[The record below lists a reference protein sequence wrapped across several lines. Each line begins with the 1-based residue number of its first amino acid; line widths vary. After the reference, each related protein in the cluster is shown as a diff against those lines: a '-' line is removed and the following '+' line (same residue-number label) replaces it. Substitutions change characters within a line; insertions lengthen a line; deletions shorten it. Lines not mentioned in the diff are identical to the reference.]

1 MGKSAKLHKR
11 VSKKLKSNTS
21 TTTSTPI
28 ASSSRTQVESA
39 KKRSSLKEKVKKD
52 KALASSGGGV
62 LGDADYVS
70 LMMGSRTKA
79 REEAKKLPRDSA

>member
-11 VSKKLKSNTS
+11 VSKKLKSNIS
-21 TTTSTPI
+21 TTTTPI
-28 ASSSRTQVESA
+28 ASSSRTQVDLA

-52 KALASSGGGV
+52 KTSASSRGGV

-70 LMMGSRTKA
+70 LMMGGRKKA

>member
-11 VSKKLKSNTS
+11 VSKKLKSNIS
-21 TTTSTPI
+21 TTTTPT
-28 ASSSRTQVESA
+28 ASSSRTQVDLA

-52 KALASSGGGV
+52 KTSASSRGGV

-70 LMMGSRTKA
+70 LMMGGRKKA

>member
-11 VSKKLKSNTS
+11 VSKKLKSNIS
-21 TTTSTPI
+21 TTTSTPT
-28 ASSSRTQVESA
+28 ASSSRTQVDLA

-52 KALASSGGGV
+52 KTSASSRGGV

-70 LMMGSRTKA
+70 LMMGGRKKA